1 MKHPTRRA
9 VPAVTF
15 IAALAV
21 GASTSLLAACS
32 PDEPTAS
39 AASSEPASQSAG
51 GRASDPASGRAGDSA
66 KLPTLLTWSADGG
79 VQGVMEAIVS
89 GRLRIDANGCFAL
102 GGSLLTAPP
111 GSAVLPGGNGITVP
125 GHGTILLGDRVRGS
139 GGYLEQPPDGPHS
152 IDAGRCLADST
163 GRRGEAFAVL
173 NPWDGSAY

>member
-1 MKHPTRRA
+1 MPSHTSALVTKLATRAALPT
-9 VPAVTF
+9 VTF

-39 AASSEPASQSAG
+39 AASSEPAS
-51 GRASDPASGRAGDSA
+51 GRVWDSA
-66 KLPTLLTWSADGG
+66 DPPTLLTWSADGG

-89 GRLRIDANGCFAL
+89 GRLRIDAKGCFAL
-102 GGSLLTAPP
+102 GGSLLIAPP